1 MAAPWI
7 QHPTTLTGENVD
19 LLPLD
24 NAHFEA
30 LASLARDRRIWEFY
44 AMDGTDPAALTSA
57 YATALVEREKGSQY
71 PFVVFHQGAGKII
84 GSTRYLDVQ
93 PAHRKLEIGWTWL
106 HPDYWATAVNL
117 ECKLLLLTHCF
128 ETLKASRVQL
138 KTDENNVRSRKAIQK
153 IGGQFEGVLR
163 NDMIRDNQTKRNSAY
178 YSLIEEEWPAHKP
191 KLTALYEAKK
201 KTHPSHPSQ

>member
-1 MAAPWI
+1 LD
-7 QHPTTLTGENVD
+7 QTSHHVNRENVD
-19 LLPLD
+19 LIPLD
-24 NAHFEA
+24 KTHFEE
-30 LASLARDRRIWEFY
+30 LARLARDRRIWEFY
-44 AMDGTDPAALTSA
+44 AMDGTDPAKLVNASALA
-57 YATALVEREKGSQY
+57 EREQGNQY
-71 PFVVFHQGAGKII
+71 PFVIFGKQANKII

-138 KTDENNVRSRKAIQK
+138 KTDENNVRSRNAIQK

-163 NDMIRDNQTKRNSAY
+163 NDMIRDNNTKRNSAY
-178 YSLIEEEWPAHKP
+178 YSLIEEEWPDN
-191 KLTALYEAKK
+191 KLKLIALYEAKNK
-201 KTHPSHPSQ
+201 ASR